1 MEKNA
6 VPFGYGPALLGSFLL
21 GVSIIYS
28 NGAYSEAA
36 LHCVVLALLVLG
48 WRFLVS
54 LRGDPPAHGDPTLAI
69 GLAWVGL
76 AGMLWIGWND
86 RGLIIYAQRPWDA
99 AKSAQVGMFLLL
111 CSYVPAM
118 VLRKV
123 EHPAVRA
130 VRFALFA
137 VCIVIAG
144 VDTIKVSPTP
154 AIDVWS
160 VQTKASAAFSKGL
173 NPFTA
178 VGTPNTQPGVAGA
191 TIPYVYPP
199 LQVYLSWIGWKLF
212 GDVRYTMLMGLLVAG
227 GAMRFIARRGEPLL
241 APTKLEP
248 LLEDAPALFL
258 WLTPKLLFVLE
269 QAWTDTLEITFLSLF
284 LAAYIKR
291 RTWIAAVMLGLTLSS
306 KQTMFWIVPMAAL
319 MLGLTLRQWIVTG
332 ITGVVLAFPYVVWD
346 FHAFKFAVIDFQNLL
361 PPRSDGL
368 TLTNW
373 YAKKEAQKLGG
384 AAIAFALAGTVA
396 GAAMWRLRRSPSL
409 FASSVALVYLVF
421 FAFNK
426 WAFANYYYLVA
437 GLAALAAAASFNDGA
452 PSRTAS
458 SSTAD
463 A

>member
-1 MEKNA
+1 MGKTA
-6 VPFGYGPALLGSFLL
+6 VPFGYGPALVGSFLL

-36 LHCVVLALLVLG
+36 LICVLLALLTLG

-54 LRGDPPAHGDPTLAI
+54 LRGDPPPHDDPTSAL

-86 RGLIIYAQRPWDA
+86 PGLIMYAQRPWDA

-111 CSYVPAM
+111 CSYAPAM
-118 VLRKV
+118 ILRKS
-123 EHPAVRA
+123 EPPAIRTF
-130 VRFALFA
+130 RFALFA
-137 VCIVIAG
+137 ACIITAG

-160 VQTKASAAFSKGL
+160 VQMKGSEAFSAGK
-173 NPFTA
+173 NPFTV
-178 VGTPNTQPGVAGA
+178 VGTLNTAPGVAGA
-191 TIPYVYPP
+191 SIPYVYPP
-199 LQVYLSWIGWKLF
+199 LQIYLSWLGWKLF
-212 GDVRYTMLMGLLVAG
+212 GDVRYTMLIGLLVAG
-227 GAMRFIARRGEPLL
+227 AAIRFVARRGEPLL
-241 APTKLEP
+241 AKTETEP

-284 LAAYIKR
+284 MAAYIKR
-291 RTWIAAVMLGLTLSS
+291 RTWVAALMLGLTLSS
-306 KQTMFWIVPMAAL
+306 KQTMFWVVPMAAV
-319 MLGLTLRQWIVTG
+319 MLGLSLRQWLVTG
-332 ITGVVLAFPYVVWD
+332 ATGLVLAFPYVIWD
-346 FHAFKFAVIDFQNLL
+346 FKAFKYAVVDFQNLL

-373 YAKKEAQKLGG
+373 YAKKYTQKLGG
-384 AAIAFALAGTVA
+384 AAIAFVLAGTVA